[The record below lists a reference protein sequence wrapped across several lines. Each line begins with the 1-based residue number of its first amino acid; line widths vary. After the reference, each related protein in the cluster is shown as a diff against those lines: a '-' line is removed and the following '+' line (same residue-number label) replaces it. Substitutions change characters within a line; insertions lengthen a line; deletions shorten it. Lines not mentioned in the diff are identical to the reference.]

1 MANALRSALQYADV
15 RVHNIPVVTG
25 WLESLSDVCSS
36 VDNRLR
42 TTRGQGGKHNDDTAT
57 VWWLRS

>member
-25 WLESLSDVCSS
+25 CLESLSDVCSS
-36 VDNRLR
+36 VDNRLK
-42 TTRGQGGKHNDDTAT
+42 TTIGRREKHDDDTAT
-57 VWWLRS
+57 A